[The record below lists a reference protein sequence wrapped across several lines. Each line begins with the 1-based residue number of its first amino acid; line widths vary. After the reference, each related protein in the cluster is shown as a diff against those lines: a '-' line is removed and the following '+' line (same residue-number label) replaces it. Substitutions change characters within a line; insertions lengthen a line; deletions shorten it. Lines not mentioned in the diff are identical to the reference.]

1 MWKIYGLLENMISKR
16 EPQFVVEL
24 IKKLNEMLEIE
35 IKLSMTFHPQTDR
48 KMERTNQKLDI

>member
-1 MWKIYGLLENMISKR
+1 MISKR